1 MAGDTRSSA
10 RAFVRSL
17 NILLKFA
24 RLYEFGHVRTM
35 AQFETTWKELHAAL
49 RESGETGVLLGASGT
64 QILLDGVP
72 LGSAAGERSFAQ
84 LLTSSGIASIHFA
97 KNLTQPQFSRFVR
110 AFPSGNAKPNQLAE
124 QLKTALSGD
133 TSIKINEIR
142 FVAEDS
148 SVAGIKVAAQLTA
161 KALGAGGDKLR
172 DIFED
177 PNKLLQLILAAESS
191 RGGGPGGGGGGGGG
205 SGPGFGGGG
214 PGGGTGGSGSGTGSS
229 WSGGTGAGGSLW
241 EAGKAAGG
249 GGGGGTGAGG
259 GGVGGPGGGAGGTGS
274 GGGGGTGEGT
284 GGGGGLGSGPGGGGP
299 GGGGPGGGGPGGGG
313 GLSGGPGGGGPGGG
327 GPGGG
332 GPGGGGGFGSG
343 SGPGGTGGGGGGG
356 FGGGPGSGG
365 PGSGGPGGGG
375 PGGGG
380 PGGGGPGGGGPGG
393 GSGGPGGGFGGG
405 AGGGGGA
412 GAGQG
417 GEPGKWM
424 TASALLRGGV
434 LGGVPGAPGVGPA
447 GAGGGGGYAV
457 AEEEV
462 RSMIGLF
469 AQLGKSRK
477 DPESRMDTATFQSR
491 LTAMPVRAQYTL
503 QQALSG
509 LAAQAPSEAP
519 DRPMLLKLAEHVAIR
534 FALDS
539 YERGELRVN
548 AVKQLLDR
556 MNSEIEALRKIL
568 GAQEEAMASAGVSV
582 QSYTELLDQE
592 FWLQVPEENK
602 KEVLTSDEAWCVPPR
617 NVRAFLEEML
627 RRGEL
632 KTVNEIL
639 TKYAACVAL
648 DAPEAR
654 RTTAIGL
661 SDLAEFYGSGDGSA
675 LIDVI
680 QRLGNQL
687 SVERESDLQTLV
699 GAAFVRMSQEAGS
712 KRFYPAMQQALASLD
727 TVEAL
732 RPGSTNNI
740 RQRIGTEERLP
751 EFIEDTLR
759 TGQIPDGLLDILA
772 LVPKATLQYVT
783 NRFSNC
789 GFREDCE
796 LLGRVVHGLGEEA
809 VQRLIETLQS
819 APANEATEVIG
830 LLSQLSPEAV
840 EKILPARLAQWPR
853 TSHDRAVRQL
863 SATPAEQRGRLLA
876 MLYDS
881 LDPLIRPLALDE
893 MGMSLRQE
901 CIGKVVELT
910 QDEVTPG
917 FTRIKAIEAA
927 GRLRASAGS
936 AAFQQI
942 LEAKQV
948 WRWSYHTELRI
959 AAAQALQKIEPTLA
973 MEKIASSGLDR
984 KELVMEPIDPEHNA
998 PVTRQRRYARLKLS
1012 RPVIAVTTNL
1022 RDNIRLMIPELNMG
1036 GGIGAA
1042 DRHLA
1047 PGSLLTLKISHGVRN
1062 IRAQAIVRG
1071 ARPQAMA
1078 FEFVD
1083 MELDERARLRKLLL
1097 ELGGLPQPSN
1107 VGNRSRRQ
1115 SRVAMMK

>member
-1 MAGDTRSSA
+1 MGKETRSTA
-10 RAFVRSL
+10 RGFVRSL

-24 RLYEFGHVRTM
+24 RLYEFGHVRTA
-35 AQFETTWKELHAAL
+35 AQFETTWKELRQAL
-49 RESGETGVLLGASGT
+49 DESGDTGLLLGASGN

-72 LGSAAGERSFAQ
+72 LGTAAGERSFAQ
-84 LLTSSGIASIHFA
+84 LLTSSGIASIHFSPS
-97 KNLTQPQFSRFVR
+97 LQQGQFARFVR
-110 AFPSGNAKPNQLAE
+110 AFPSGNAKPSSLAE
-124 QLKTALSGD
+124 QLKSALAGE

-142 FVAEDS
+142 FVAEDG

-161 KALGAGGDKLR
+161 KVLGSAGDKFR

-177 PNKLLQLILAAESS
+177 PNKLLQLILAAESN
-191 RGGGPGGGGGGGGG
+191 RGLGGSGGGGGG
-205 SGPGFGGGG
+205 SGGPGF
-214 PGGGTGGSGSGTGSS
+214 GGTGGSGGGSGSS
-229 WSGGTGAGGSLW
+229 WSGGTGTGGSLW

-249 GGGGGTGAGG
+249 SGGGGGGTGSGSGGPGGGSGEGGGGEGPGNGGTGGGSGGGTGGTGAGG
-259 GGVGGPGGGAGGTGS
+259 GPGGGGTGGAGGGSGGGWRGSGGTGGGPGAGGPGPGGGGLGGPGGG
-274 GGGGGTGEGT
+274 
-284 GGGGGLGSGPGGGGP
+284 PGGP
-299 GGGGPGGGGPGGGG
+299 GGGP
-313 GLSGGPGGGGPGGG
+313 
-327 GPGGG
+327 
-332 GPGGGGGFGSG
+332 
-343 SGPGGTGGGGGGG
+343 
-356 FGGGPGSGG
+356 
-365 PGSGGPGGGG
+365 
-375 PGGGG
+375 
-380 PGGGGPGGGGPGG
+380 GGPGG
-393 GSGGPGGGFGGG
+393 GSGGPGGGSGGPGGGPGGPGGGPGGPGGGPGGGG

-412 GAGQG
+412 AGGGTGA
-417 GEPGKWM
+417 EPGKWL
-424 TASALLRGGV
+424 TATAFVRGGV
-434 LGGVPGAPGVGPA
+434 LGGVPGIPGMPGMPGAA
-447 GAGGGGGYAV
+447 GAGGVGSGAYQV
-457 AEEEV
+457 AEEDV

-477 DPESRMDTATFQSR
+477 DPEHRMDAATFQSR
-491 LTAMPVRAQYTL
+491 LSTLPVRAQFTL
-503 QQALSG
+503 QQALAG
-509 LAAQAPSEAP
+509 LAAQAPTDKP
-519 DRPMLLKLAEHVAIR
+519 DKPMLLKLAEHVAIR

-556 MNSEIEALRKIL
+556 MNAEIEALRKIL
-568 GAQEEAMASAGVSV
+568 GSQEEMMASAGIQV

-592 FWLQVPEENK
+592 FWSQVPEENK

-617 NVRAFLEEML
+617 NVRGFLEEML

-687 SVERESDLQTLV
+687 GVEREPDLQTLV

-712 KRFYPAMQQALASLD
+712 RKFYPAMQQALASLD
-727 TVEAL
+727 GVEAL
-732 RPGSTNNI
+732 RPGSTNNL
-740 RQRIGTEERLP
+740 RQRIGAEERLP
-751 EFIEDTLR
+751 EFVEDALR
-759 TGQIPDGLLDILA
+759 TGQVPDGMLDILA
-772 LVPKATLQYVT
+772 LMPKTSLNYVT
-783 NRFSNC
+783 HRFANC

-796 LLGRVVHGLGEEA
+796 LLGQIVIGLGEDA
-809 VQRLIETLQS
+809 VHRLVETLQT
-819 APANEATEVIG
+819 APATEAVEVIG
-830 LLSQLSPEAV
+830 LLSQISPESV
-840 EKILPARLAQWPR
+840 QKVLPNRLAQWPR
-853 TSHDRAVRQL
+853 SSHDRAIRQL
-863 SATPAEQRGRLLA
+863 SSAPAEQRGNLLVA
-876 MLYDS
+876 LYDS

-893 MGMSLRQE
+893 MGMSGWLE
-901 CIGKVVELT
+901 VIPKLVELIR
-910 QDEVTPG
+910 DDSSPG

-927 GRLRASAGS
+927 GRLRASAAS
-936 AAFQQI
+936 TSLQQI

-948 WRWSYHTELRI
+948 WRWAYHSELRI
-959 AAAQALQKIEPTLA
+959 AAAQALQKIEPTLG
-973 MEKIASSGLDR
+973 MEKIAASGLDR
-984 KELVMEPIDPEHNA
+984 KDLVLEPTDPEANTA
-998 PVTRQRRYARLKLS
+998 VIRQRRYARLKLS
-1012 RPVIAVTTNL
+1012 KFVIAVTTNL
-1022 RDNIRLMIPELNMG
+1022 RENLRLTIPELNLG

-1047 PGSLLTLKISHGVRN
+1047 PGSLLSLKLSHGVRN

-1083 MELDERARLRKLLL
+1083 MDLDERSRLRKLLL

-1115 SRVAMMK
+1115 GRIALSR